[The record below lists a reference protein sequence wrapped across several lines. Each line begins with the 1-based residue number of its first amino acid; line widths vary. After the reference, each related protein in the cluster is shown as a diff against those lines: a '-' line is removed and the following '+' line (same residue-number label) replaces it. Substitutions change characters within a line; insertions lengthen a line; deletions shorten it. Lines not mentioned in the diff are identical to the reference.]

1 MKILIIPKIKETYPD
16 QLEYCVETK
25 LIDFILKIF
34 NKPDIEIYN
43 KKMKLNNLN
52 LIVFSG
58 GNDSTSNSKENI
70 KRKEIDNKLFS
81 YALKKKIKMLGI
93 CHGAQFIAKKF
104 KLKLSKVRNHVG
116 SHDIKLYF
124 KNKILIKKV
133 NSYHN
138 IAINKKRNKLIN
150 YFAISEDLKIEGFH
164 IKSKK
169 ILGIQWH
176 PERYENLKKID
187 NKLINKFYGTNNLSS
202 W

>member
-1 MKILIIPKIKETYPD
+1 MKILIIPKVKETYPG

-34 NKPDIEIYN
+34 NKPNIEIYN
-43 KKMKLNNLN
+43 KKNNLDNLN

-58 GNDSTSNSKENI
+58 GNDSTSNSKENK
-70 KRKEIDNKLFS
+70 KRSEIDNKVYS
-81 YALKKKIKMLGI
+81 HALKKRIKILGI

-116 SHDIKLYF
+116 SHEIKLYF
-124 KNKILIKKV
+124 KNKILKKKV

-138 IAINKKRNKLIN
+138 IAINKKKSNLIN
-150 YFAISEDLKIEGFH
+150 YFAISKDLKIEGFH

-176 PERYENLKKID
+176 PERYSNFKKID

>member
-1 MKILIIPKIKETYPD
+1 MKILIIPKVKETYPG

-34 NKPDIEIYN
+34 NKPNIEIYN
-43 KKMKLNNLN
+43 KNNNFDNLN

-58 GNDSTSNSKENI
+58 GNDSTSNSKENK
-70 KRKEIDNKLFS
+70 KRREIDNKVYG
-81 YALKKKIKMLGI
+81 YALKKRIKILGI

-104 KLKLSKVRNHVG
+104 KLELSKVRNHVG
-116 SHDIKLYF
+116 SHEIKLYF
-124 KNKILIKKV
+124 KNKILKKKV

-138 IAINKKRNKLIN
+138 IAINKKKSKLIN
-150 YFAISEDLKIEGFH
+150 YFAISKDLKIEGFH

-176 PERYENLKKID
+176 PERYSNFKKID

>member
-1 MKILIIPKIKETYPD
+1 M
-16 QLEYCVETK
+16 
-25 LIDFILKIF
+25 
-34 NKPDIEIYN
+34 
-43 KKMKLNNLN
+43 
-52 LIVFSG
+52 
-58 GNDSTSNSKENI
+58 
-70 KRKEIDNKLFS
+70 
-81 YALKKKIKMLGI
+81 GI

-116 SHDIKLYF
+116 SHEIKLYF
-124 KNKILIKKV
+124 KNKILKKKV

-138 IAINKKRNKLIN
+138 IAINKKKSNLIN
-150 YFAISEDLKIEGFH
+150 YFAISKDLKIEGFH

-176 PERYENLKKID
+176 PERYSNFKKID